1 MQMQLLLKPEIA
13 QHLNVHFLIQ
23 MLEETILHQ
32 ILLEL
37 GMVVEEE
44 QHKQLSI

>member
-1 MQMQLLLKPEIA
+1 
-13 QHLNVHFLIQ
+13 

-44 QHKQLSI
+44 QHKQLSIWTLQPHSQTLY